1 MRNWKPMFF
10 ENSKVPV
17 ILSKVSP
24 ITIGAISLCG
34 FVFSRG
40 EMSERTKRHETIHF
54 QQQLEL
60 LFIPFFLL
68 YGLLWVIA
76 LFENKFDGTKAYL
89 NIAFEREAYEN
100 DADADYLTNRKRF
113 AWVKFLTEN
122 QREI

>member
-1 MRNWKPMFF
+1 MKNWKPMFF

-76 LFENKFDGTKAYL
+76 LFKNKFDGAEAYL

-100 DADADYLTNRKRF
+100 DANADYLTNRKRF

-122 QREI
+122 QTE

>member
-1 MRNWKPMFF
+1 MKNWKPMFF

-40 EMSERTKRHETIHF
+40 EMNERIKRHETIHF

-76 LFENKFDGTKAYL
+76 LFENKFDGTEAYL

-100 DADADYLTNRKRF
+100 DANADYLTNRKRF

-122 QREI
+122 QME

>member
-60 LFIPFFLL
+60 LFLPFFLL
-68 YGLLWVIA
+68 YGIFWVVG
-76 LFENKFDGTKAYL
+76 LFVNKFDGAEAYL
-89 NIAFEREAYEN
+89 SIPFEQEAYQN
-100 DADADYLTNRKRF
+100 DHSEQYLPNTRKRF
-113 AWVKFLTEN
+113 GWIKNLKTM
-122 QREI
+122 RR

>member
-1 MRNWKPMFF
+1 MKNWKPMFF

-40 EMSERTKRHETIHF
+40 EMNERIKRHETIHF

-76 LFENKFDGTKAYL
+76 LFENKFDGTEAYL

>member
-1 MRNWKPMFF
+1 MKNWKPMFF

-60 LFIPFFLL
+60 RFIPFFLL

-76 LFENKFDGTKAYL
+76 LFKNKFDGAEAYL

-100 DADADYLTNRKRF
+100 DANADYLTNRKRF

-122 QREI
+122 QTE